1 MNQFENIIQNMQ
13 LIIKQLEELSSIIL
27 ENDKIKLAGVMKNHG
42 SNVNN
47 NTEKGEVNTN
57 EDQTVHN
64 EFSADNPN
72 PINLFV
78 GEFLDEVNN
87 LNAADS
93 SPLTTIEEVN

>member
-27 ENDKIKLAGVMKNHG
+27 ENDQVKLAGVMKNHG
-42 SNVNN
+42 SNANNN
-47 NTEKGEVNTN
+47 NTQKGEANTEEN
-57 EDQTVHN
+57 QTVHN

-87 LNAADS
+87 LNAID
-93 SPLTTIEEVN
+93 